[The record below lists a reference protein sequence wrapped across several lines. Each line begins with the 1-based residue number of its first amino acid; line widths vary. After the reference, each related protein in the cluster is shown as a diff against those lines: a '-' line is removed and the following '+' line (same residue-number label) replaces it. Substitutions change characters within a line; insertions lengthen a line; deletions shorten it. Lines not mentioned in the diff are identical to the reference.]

1 MIELTMQD
9 RCESSNQV
17 SGYVDRIEGDIAIV
31 IISDELST
39 QIDMPA
45 RLLPAGIRPGDHLII
60 GFNIDPQATDETS
73 RNVSELRRQLT
84 TIDSDQQGSNFKL

>member
-1 MIELTMQD
+1 MQD
-9 RCESSNQV
+9 RGESSNQV
-17 SGYVDRIEGDIAIV
+17 RGYVDLIEGDIAIV

-39 QIDMPA
+39 QIDLPA

-60 GFNIDPQATDETS
+60 EFNIDPQTTDETA

-84 TIDSDQQGSNFKL
+84 RDSDQQGSNFKL

>member
-17 SGYVDRIEGDIAIV
+17 RGYVDRIEGDIAIV
-31 IISDELST
+31 IISDELNA

-60 GFNIDPQATDETS
+60 RFNIDPQATDETS
-73 RNVSELRRQLT
+73 RSVSELRRQL

>member
-9 RCESSNQV
+9 RGESSNQV
-17 SGYVDRIEGDIAIV
+17 RGFVDRIEGDIAIV

-60 GFNIDPQATDETS
+60 GFNIDPQATDETA

-84 TIDSDQQGSNFKL
+84 MDSDQQGSNFKL